1 MDKGLTLPKIV
12 PIIWPQIPKMSQKIS
27 AQFVCPSPKVS
38 DFWKKLSPGV
48 RSPCLTYNLVSSL
61 GIELKNLVRH
71 HPQLLI
77 YLLGSMSGVKR
88 NWIDGWLESASN
100 TFNAKNSLDDWV
112 KLIMKSFLQCFHEI
126 SCYYFPPLGYLN
138 VCYIRP
144 KHFRFVW
151 FKPSLAHYVLL
162 EHYYSMDFKRLWSFW
177 GRWSKKKP
185 P

>member
-1 MDKGLTLPKIV
+1 MNSV
-12 PIIWPQIPKMSQKIS
+12 SWKIS
-27 AQFVCPSPKVS
+27 YA
-38 DFWKKLSPGV
+38 
-48 RSPCLTYNLVSSL
+48 TT
-61 GIELKNLVRH
+61 
-71 HPQLLI
+71 PQLLI

-138 VCYIRP
+138 VCYIQP

-151 FKPSLAHYVLL
+151 YKPSLAHYVLL
-162 EHYYSMDFKRLWSFW
+162 EHYYSMDLKELLGSMIEKKNSLNDKNSKLQFVIWHKNCLRWILNFARIFKLIWRPNPWMNPVE
-177 GRWSKKKP
+177 KKYYMY
-185 P
+185 